1 MRQIARGLLG
11 ENLPGE
17 VAPLSFCLSSG
28 GEEIRGAPLV
38 FMPDL
43 NQKRLYRCW
52 KTTTGKEYLY
62 L

>member
-11 ENLPGE
+11 ENLQGE
-17 VAPLSFCLSSG
+17 VAPLSFRLSSG

-43 NQKRLYRCW
+43 NQKVIQMLDDDHR
-52 KTTTGKEYLY
+52 
-62 L
+62 